1 MVPGQK
7 GNADIINRGRQ
18 SRGYKPGCPKFVTA
32 ISRRVSGSYVAT
44 ERTGLTI
51 WRSESGSLHS
61 RDQIMTR
68 QHESWLELSSILSLT
83 Y

>member
-18 SRGYKPGCPKFVTA
+18 SRGCKAKSPRSVTA
-32 ISRRVSGSYVAT
+32 ISRRVSGSYVVT
-44 ERTGLTI
+44 ERRGLTI

-68 QHESWLELSSILSLT
+68 QPESRLELSKILSLA